1 MAHHVAVTAG
11 EVPQLTAQLTTPRGP
26 VTLSSFIP
34 RKLPHERPHR
44 PIPLLPTLADIEA
57 AAQVVYRDFAA
68 TPQYRWGLLSQRLG
82 TDCWL
87 KHENHTP
94 VGAFKIRGGL
104 TYFDQLAQRVARC
117 PRR

>member
-1 MAHHVAVTAG
+1 MNARIDPST
-11 EVPQLTAQLTTPRGP
+11 
-26 VTLSSFIP
+26 
-34 RKLPHERPHR
+34 
-44 PIPLLPTLADIEA
+44 LLPTLADIEA
-57 AAQVVYRDFAA
+57 AAQVVYHDFAA

-104 TYFDQLAQRVARC
+104 TYFDQRRAQEPAQGLLRVAQVPYRDGMQGAV
-117 PRR
+117 RGQ